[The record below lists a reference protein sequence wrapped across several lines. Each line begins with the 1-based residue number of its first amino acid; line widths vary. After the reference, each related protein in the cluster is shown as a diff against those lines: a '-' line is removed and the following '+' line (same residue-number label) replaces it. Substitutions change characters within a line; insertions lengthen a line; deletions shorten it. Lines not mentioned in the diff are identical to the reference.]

1 MTETVSSRLVD
12 ALRAA
17 GIPAYPEYPQVLKP
31 MPHVPFFVTAACA
44 ETLCGEPV
52 NSSFG
57 DAADVRLTIRL
68 RMHCRTDY
76 DPAELFARTEDCIL
90 HTIAAAHFDLR
101 GIRTGELQYVPKL
114 DRLVR
119 EMQITVGGTIYLSG
133 GDQNDH

>member
-1 MTETVSSRLVD
+1 MTETVSSRLMD

-57 DAADVRLTIRL
+57 DAADVRLTIRM

-76 DPAELFARTEDCIL
+76 DPADLFARAEDCIL
-90 HTIAAAHFDLR
+90 RTIAAAHFDLR

-119 EMQITVGGTIYLSG
+119 EMQIIVGGTIYLSG
-133 GDQNDH
+133 GDQNDN

>member
-1 MTETVSSRLVD
+1 MTETVSSRLMD

-44 ETLCGEPV
+44 ETLCGAPV

-57 DAADVRLTIRL
+57 DAADVRLTIRM

-76 DPAELFARTEDCIL
+76 DPADLFARAEDCIL
-90 HTIAAAHFDLR
+90 RTIAAAHFDLR

>member
-1 MTETVSSRLVD
+1 MTETVSSRLMD

-57 DAADVRLTIRL
+57 DAADV
-68 RMHCRTDY
+68 TDY
-76 DPAELFARTEDCIL
+76 DPAELFARAEDCIL
-90 HTIAAAHFDLR
+90 RTIAAAHFDLR

-133 GDQNDH
+133 GDQNDN

>member
-1 MTETVSSRLVD
+1 MTETVSSRLMD

-17 GIPAYPEYPQVLKP
+17 GIPAYSEYPQVLKP
-31 MPHVPFFVTAACA
+31 MPHVPFFVTAACV

-57 DAADVRLTIRL
+57 DAADVRLTIRM

-76 DPAELFARTEDCIL
+76 DPAELFARAEDCIL
-90 HTIAAAHFDLR
+90 RTISAAHFDLR